1 MSGSIRILF
10 SLRPAERAHS
20 AGDPGAALTEVSA
33 EHLYAN
39 QLITAAGLP
48 SQQGTPLLLY
58 FKHRFYGIVS
68 RAWAE
73 L

>member
-10 SLRPAERAHS
+10 SLRPAERAHTAHS
-20 AGDPGAALTEVSA
+20 ADDPGAALSEDSA

-48 SQQGTPLLLY
+48 SQQGTPLP
-58 FKHRFYGIVS
+58 FYQTF
-68 RAWAE
+68 
-73 L
+73 